1 MARRRDC
8 VPLDIAAMPASFHRD
23 VIAGAV
29 SGLAGGLMVGLAWQ
43 GQGMLSTPDGAI
55 GWIGFGMLLAYLLSA
70 AVGGAAFGALF
81 RYQPESPAFCTSG
94 GLLFGLLWWIVGP
107 LTLGALWTGHAPTW
121 SARDAGAA
129 FPSLVGYLLY
139 GGVLGGGFYTL
150 VGLHSRLYPP
160 TDPTPLPSAG
170 SRRHVVILGGGF
182 GGVSAAQRLEQS
194 LHRNREIKVTLVS
207 QSNYLLFTPMLAEVA
222 GGELEPQHIGVPL
235 RAALPRTNL
244 RRAEVEAIDTE
255 DRIVWIRETPTSPP
269 DSLRYDHL
277 VLALG
282 SIPHYHGIPSL
293 EAHSFPLKTLE
304 DGVRLR
310 NHVIA
315 MLESTSADLRV
326 ESGGCRLTFVVA
338 GGGFAGTEVIA
349 ELFDFVHSVRG
360 FYQQVHPQEPRFVL
374 VHSGKRLLPELSPLL
389 GEYALRKLL
398 ARGIEV
404 LFNTQVTGA
413 TASWV
418 LLSDGRRLPT
428 HTLVWTAGNH
438 PHPLLKTLPCE
449 RNRAGAVV
457 DEATLR
463 VKGHA
468 NVWAVGDCA
477 QIPNLSSGGEPCP
490 PTAQHAVR
498 QGAAAAENVAA
509 SLRGQAPKPFRFRTI
524 GVLVGLGHHSAVAEW
539 RGWKFS
545 GPLAWFMW
553 RTVYLSKLPGMEK
566 KIRVALDWTIDLF
579 FPRDI
584 VLTAGSQPP
593 IPPRTL
599 PGTDE
604 SKDIHGIR
612 AVDGLAEHAR

>member
-1 MARRRDC
+1 MARRRDR
-8 VPLDIAAMPASFHRD
+8 VPMDLAAMPPSFRRD

-29 SGLAGGLMVGLAWQ
+29 SGLAGGLMLGLAWQ
-43 GQGMLSTPDGAI
+43 GQGMPSTPDGPISWGA
-55 GWIGFGMLLAYLLSA
+55 FGTLPAYLLSA

-129 FPSLVGYLLY
+129 FPSLVGDLLY
-139 GGVLGGGFYTL
+139 GGVLGGAFYTL
-150 VGLHSRLYPP
+150 VGLHSRLHPP
-160 TDPTPLPSAG
+160 TDPPPRPSAG
-170 SRRHVVILGGGF
+170 PCRHVVILGGGF

-194 LHRNREIKVTLVS
+194 LNRNREIKVTLVS

-235 RAALPRTNL
+235 RAALPRTTL

-255 DRIVWIRETPTSPP
+255 DRIVRIRETPTAAS

-293 EAHSFPLKTLE
+293 EAYSFPLKTLE

-315 MLESTSADLRV
+315 MLESANAEPHE
-326 ESGGCRLTFVVA
+326 ESRRGRLTVVVA

-349 ELFDFVHSVRG
+349 ELFDFVHSVGG

-374 VHSGKRLLPELSPLL
+374 VHSGERLLPELSPRLA
-389 GEYALRKLL
+389 EYALRKLL

-404 LFNTQVTGA
+404 LFNTRVTGA
-413 TASWV
+413 AASCV
-418 LLSDGRRLPT
+418 RLSDGRRLPAR
-428 HTLVWTAGNH
+428 TLVWTAGNH

-457 DEATLR
+457 DEATLQ

-477 QIPNLSSGGEPCP
+477 QIPDLSNRGEPCP

-509 SLRGQAPKPFRFRTI
+509 SLTGQPARPFRFRTL
-524 GVLVGLGHHSAVAEW
+524 GVLMGLGHHSAVAEW
-539 RGWKFS
+539 RGKKFS

-553 RTVYLSKLPGMEK
+553 RTVYLSKLPGVEK

-584 VLTAGSQPP
+584 VLTAGPQST

-599 PGTDE
+599 TGTDE
-604 SKDIHGIR
+604 AKENHGIR
-612 AVDGLAEHAR
+612 AVDGVAEHAR

>member
-1 MARRRDC
+1 MRGQRP
-8 VPLDIAAMPASFHRD
+8 VLNEIPASFRRD
-23 VIAGAV
+23 IIAGTV
-29 SGLAGGLMVGLAWQ
+29 SGVVGALMLGWTWR
-43 GQGMLSTPDGAI
+43 GQGMPSAPEGPISWTAVGT
-55 GWIGFGMLLAYLLSA
+55 LLAHLLNA
-70 AVGGAAFGALF
+70 ALGGAAFGALF

-94 GLLFGLLWWIVGP
+94 GLLFGLLWWIIGP
-107 LTLGALWTGHAPTW
+107 LTLGSLWMGHAPTW
-121 SARDAGAA
+121 SVRDAGAA

-139 GGVLGGGFYTL
+139 GGVLGGGFYAL
-150 VGLHSRLYPP
+150 VNLHTRLRPS
-160 TDPTPLPSAG
+160 TDPTPLPSDG
-170 SRRHVVILGGGF
+170 VCSHVVILGGGF
-182 GGVSAAQRLEQS
+182 GGVSTAHRLEQS

-235 RAALPRTNL
+235 RTALPRTNI
-244 RRAEVEAIDTE
+244 RRAAVESIDTE
-255 DRIVWIRETPTSPP
+255 DRIVRIRETPTTPP
-269 DSLRYDHL
+269 DSLRFDHL

-282 SIPHYHGIPSL
+282 SVPNYHGIAGL

-315 MLESTSADLRV
+315 MLEGADADRRE
-326 ESGGCRLTFVVA
+326 ESRRRQLTFVVA

-349 ELFDFVHSVRG
+349 ELFDLVHSVRR
-360 FYQQVHPQEPRFVL
+360 FYQRIRPQEPRFVL
-374 VHSGKRLLPELSPLL
+374 VHSGDRLLPELSPLL
-389 GEYALRKLL
+389 AEYALRKLL

-404 LFNTQVTGA
+404 LFNARVAGA
-413 TASWV
+413 TPSSV
-418 LLSDGRRLPT
+418 LLNDGRRLPT

-438 PHPLLKTLPCE
+438 PHPLLETLSCE

-457 DEATLR
+457 DDTTLQ

-477 QIPNLSSGGEPCP
+477 QIPDLINGGNPCP
-490 PTAQHAVR
+490 PTAQHAIR
-498 QGAAAAENVAA
+498 QGAAAAENVIA
-509 SLRGQAPKPFRFRTI
+509 SLTGRPARPFRFRAI

-539 RGWKFS
+539 HGRKFS

-553 RTVYLSKLPGMEK
+553 RTVYLSKLPGVEK

-584 VLTAGSQPP
+584 VLTAGSHPT
-593 IPPRTL
+593 IPPEPTRSTHEAEEL
-599 PGTDE
+599 QGMPAIDGVAE
-604 SKDIHGIR
+604 R
-612 AVDGLAEHAR
+612 AR